1 MCDQVIDIGEH
12 LRGGSGKL
20 FGSRDV
26 TRRDFRQEQAPESL
40 VELDVRVSAK
50 VVGLIENRYV
60 QSEYGACGSA
70 AALTQ
75 LVSSVN
81 VGTAGGPSGVTPT
94 RMPLRACALTA
105 VLRAKS

>member
-50 VVGLIENRYV
+50 GVGFIENRYV

-75 LVSSVN
+75 RS
-81 VGTAGGPSGVTPT
+81 GTSEGKVMTGLRPSICRNESEPV
-94 RMPLRACALTA
+94 
-105 VLRAKS
+105 